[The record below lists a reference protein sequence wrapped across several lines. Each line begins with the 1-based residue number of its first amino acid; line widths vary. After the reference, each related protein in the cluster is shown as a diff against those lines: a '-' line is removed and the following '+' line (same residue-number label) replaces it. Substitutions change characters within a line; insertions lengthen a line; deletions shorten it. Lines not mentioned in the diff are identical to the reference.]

1 MAAQKG
7 SDLLIKVGDGASPEV
22 FTALAGLRS
31 KTLKFNTETVD
42 VTNQDSTGKWRELL
56 EGAGIKSASVSGSG
70 VFTDATADE
79 TIRAAKF
86 AGTIKNYQIIIP
98 GFGTV
103 EGPFQISDLQY
114 GGDHNK
120 EVPVDLTLES
130 AGEITWEAAA

>member
-31 KTLKFNTETVD
+31 KTLKFNSETVD
-42 VTNQDSTGKWRELL
+42 ITNQDSSNKWRELL
-56 EGAGIKSASVSGSG
+56 EGAGIKSANLSGSG
-70 VFTDATADE
+70 VFKDATSDE
-79 TIRAAKF
+79 TVRGAFF

-103 EGPFQISDLQY
+103 EGPFQITDLQY

-120 EVPVDLTLES
+120 EVPVDITLES
-130 AGEITWEAAA
+130 AGELDWTAAV

>member
-31 KTLKFNTETVD
+31 KTIKFNSETVD
-42 VTNQDSTGKWRELL
+42 VTNQDSANKWRELL
-56 EGAGIKSASVSGSG
+56 EGAGIKSATLTGSG
-70 VFTDATADE
+70 VFKDAASDE
-79 TIRAAKF
+79 TVRAAFF
-86 AGTIKNYQIIIP
+86 AQTIKNYQVIIP
-98 GFGTV
+98 DFGTI

-120 EVPVDLTLES
+120 EVPIDLTLES
-130 AGEITWEAAA
+130 AGELTWQAA